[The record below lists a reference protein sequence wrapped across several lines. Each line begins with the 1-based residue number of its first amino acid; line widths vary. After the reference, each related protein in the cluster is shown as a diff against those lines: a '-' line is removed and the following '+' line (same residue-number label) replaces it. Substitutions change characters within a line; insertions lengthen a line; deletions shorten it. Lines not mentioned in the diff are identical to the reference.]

1 MRIIDAHCHFH
12 AYPKEAYKKYEKITI
27 IAVSD
32 DYESSI
38 KTCML
43 SKSLSNIAPFV
54 GIHPWNIDNLTN
66 IELNQIRRIIENEKV
81 SGIGEVGL
89 DFRFSKVSKDLQI
102 KIFDEFCR
110 IAAEKKLPLN
120 VHSYSAWRE
129 ALTLVTK
136 HDLKS
141 VLFHWYTGPEDL
153 LREISD
159 CGYFISVN
167 PTVTIQPRQRKIIEK
182 TSEYSILTESDG
194 PYVYR
199 TIQLDSSM
207 IHHTLEIISE
217 IKKISIDEL
226 SQIIS
231 SNYERY
237 ISS

>member
-12 AYPKEAYKKYEKITI
+12 AYSKEAYKKYEKITI

-32 DYESSI
+32 DYDSSI

-43 SKSLSNIAPFV
+43 SKSLSNIVPFV
-54 GIHPWNIDNLTN
+54 GIHPWNIDNLTSK
-66 IELNQIRRIIENEKV
+66 ELDQIRHLIENEKAL
-81 SGIGEVGL
+81 GIGEVGL
-89 DFRFSKVSKDLQI
+89 DFRFSKASKDLQV

-110 IAAEKKLPLN
+110 IAAEKKMPLN
-120 VHSYSAWRE
+120 IHSYSAWKE
-129 ALTLVTK
+129 ALTLVAK
-136 HDLKS
+136 HDVKS
-141 VLFHWYTGPEDL
+141 VLFHWYTGPEEL
-153 LREISD
+153 LREINNY
-159 CGYFISVN
+159 GYFISVN
-167 PTVTIQPRQRKIIEK
+167 PTVTIQPKQRKIIEK
-182 TSEYSILTESDG
+182 ASVESILTESDG

-199 TIQLDSSM
+199 TVQLDSSM
-207 IHHTLEIISE
+207 IHYTLEIISE